1 MRIEFFVKWSFGR
14 GGYNSAKLKKAFGIA
29 ATAILCCYGGLN
41 DKNIQ

>member
-14 GGYNSAKLKKAFGIA
+14 GGYNSAKAFGIA